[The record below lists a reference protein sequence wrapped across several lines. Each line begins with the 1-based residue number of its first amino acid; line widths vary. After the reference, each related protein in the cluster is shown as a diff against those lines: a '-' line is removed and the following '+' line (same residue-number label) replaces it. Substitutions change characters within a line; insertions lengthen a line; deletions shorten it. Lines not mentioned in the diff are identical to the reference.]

1 MIFSVRFITTK
12 SYIFWLKLHSLG
24 GATVNNAAYS
34 SNLAFK
40 FHSLEG
46 TTMYNDA

>member
-1 MIFSVRFITTK
+1 VAQSTFGR
-12 SYIFWLKLHSLG
+12 

-34 SNLAFK
+34 VNLAFK

-46 TTMYNDA
+46 TTIYNYA